1 MPIFWD
7 QPGYNVG
14 QHKIRLSRGPE
25 LSSGAFG
32 NHFFKLRLNYGSV
45 AIVNL
50 LGGLS
55 PSGGSKEGGEAA
67 LSAAYQ
73 NHHRSGT
80 LENGYTADRI

>member
-1 MPIFWD
+1 MRGSVPIFWD

-32 NHFFKLRLNYGSV
+32 NHFEKLRLNYGSV

-50 LGGLS
+50 LGLS
-55 PSGGSKEGGEAA
+55 SGGKEGEAA

-73 NHHRSGT
+73 NHHR
-80 LENGYTADRI
+80 